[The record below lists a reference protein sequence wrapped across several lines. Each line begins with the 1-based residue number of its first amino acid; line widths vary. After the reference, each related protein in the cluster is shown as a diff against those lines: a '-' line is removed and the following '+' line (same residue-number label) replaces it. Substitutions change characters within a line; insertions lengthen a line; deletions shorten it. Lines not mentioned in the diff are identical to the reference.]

1 MFTERNFLVFIERCL
16 VLTERFCL
24 VFTERFYLVFTER
37 CLVLTERFCL
47 VFTERFCD
55 EFVAEAEHFGKWSS
69 GTNTDER

>member
-1 MFTERNFLVFIERCL
+1 M
-16 VLTERFCL
+16 
-24 VFTERFYLVFTER
+24 FTERFYLVFTER